1 MDSTMSTVTIAE
13 AQARLPELIYGLC
26 LEAFYSIHA
35 LKPLRE
41 HHLLRFAL

>member
-1 MDSTMSTVTIAE
+1 MDSTMSTVTIEE

-26 LEAFYSIHA
+26 LEDFYSIHA
-35 LKPLRE
+35 LRLVRE